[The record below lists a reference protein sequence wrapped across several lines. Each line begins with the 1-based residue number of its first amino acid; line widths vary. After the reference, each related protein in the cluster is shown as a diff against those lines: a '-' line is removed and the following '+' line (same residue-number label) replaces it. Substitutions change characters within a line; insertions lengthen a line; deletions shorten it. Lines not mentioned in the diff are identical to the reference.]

1 MTASVTSPLSN
12 LSEKEYNRR
21 IRAWALYD
29 WANSAF
35 ATTILAAV
43 LPAYYSSVA
52 GANLPS
58 AATATQYWSI
68 TLSISVFIVALL
80 SPILGTVSDIMRGKK
95 KFLSLFVTIGVIGT
109 GLLVLVDS
117 GDWLLASIFFLI
129 GRIGFGAAN
138 VFYDAL
144 LPHVAKDEDQDKVS
158 TQGYALGYLG
168 GGILLAINVV
178 MIFMLPGNWGVR
190 WSLFS
195 VAIWWAVFSI
205 PLFRVVPEPETAS
218 RQLEPGESLVQ
229 VSFAQIRQTLREIRN
244 YRELFRFLVA
254 FLIYNDGIGIIISVA
269 AIYGAEL
276 GFSTTELVLAILLVQ
291 FVGIPFSL
299 VFGNL
304 PTKGNKRQTMYV
316 AFVIFNIIT
325 LPLVGILGKFLL
337 PNGLT
342 GTPSPNF
349 VATATA
355 VGQGVHSVDSGAF
368 VLNGAF
374 AEETVSGEMRGQG
387 CAWYAFGCDEAQ
399 FDAVY
404 AVTDDVNGRVDFPFN
419 GQPIE
424 LTYSTGPDRGIW
436 AVELDGQP
444 LLDDEGEPVVID
456 AYNATERFD
465 VTTSITAKAEGEHIL
480 SIVNTGNNSAE
491 SSGNVLSVSQVEV
504 LQPLRSSNLGVI
516 IGVLFGLQAI
526 GGLFAW
532 LTGPRLFQGIANML
546 DTKRSII
553 LALIAYSI
561 IAIWGFFLN
570 SVIEFWFLAF
580 MVGVVQGGSQ
590 ALSRSLYAAMTPT
603 AMSGEFFG
611 FFSIMSKFASFL
623 SPLVFVIS
631 VALFDS
637 SRPGVAS
644 LILFFGVGI
653 FLLTRVDVEAGKAY
667 AQQKDAAL
675 AAAD

>member
-1 MTASVTSPLSN
+1 MAAASAPLPSS
-12 LSEKEYNRR
+12 LSEKEYKRR

-58 AATATQYWSI
+58 AATATQYWSV
-68 TLSISVFIVALL
+68 TLSLSVFIVALL
-80 SPILGTVSDIMRGKK
+80 SPVLGTISDIMRGKK
-95 KFLSLFVTIGVIGT
+95 KFLSIFVTIGVIGT

-117 GDWLLASIFFLI
+117 GDWLMASIFFLI

-144 LPHVAKDEDQDKVS
+144 LPHVARPDDQDRVS
-158 TQGYALGYLG
+158 TYGYALGYLG

-178 MIFMLPGNWGVR
+178 MIFTLPGTWGVR

-195 VAIWWAVFSI
+195 VAIWWAIFSI
-205 PLFRVVPEPETAS
+205 PLFRQVPEPETAS
-218 RQLEPGESLVQ
+218 QPLQPGESIVRVGFQ
-229 VSFAQIRQTLREIRN
+229 QIWQTLRNIRD

-304 PTKGNKRQTMYV
+304 PTKTNNRQTVYV
-316 AFVIFNIIT
+316 AFVIFSIIA
-325 LPLVGILGKFLL
+325 LPVTGILGKVLL
-337 PNGLT
+337 PKT
-342 GTPSPNF
+342 VSGTPSPSF
-349 VATATA
+349 AATETA
-355 VGQGVHSVDSGAF
+355 VGQGVHTIDNAAFGLIGDWVEEVVPGAD
-368 VLNGAF
+368 
-374 AEETVSGEMRGQG
+374 RGQA
-387 CAWYAFGCDEAQ
+387 CAWYAVGCDETR
-399 FDAVY
+399 FDAIY
-404 AVTDDVNGRVDFPFN
+404 AMTADANGRLDFTYN
-419 GQPIE
+419 GQPVE
-424 LTYSTGPDRGIW
+424 LTYSSGPDRGIW
-436 AVELDGQP
+436 TVLLDGTP
-444 LLDDEGEPVVID
+444 LLDENGDPITID
-456 AYNATERFD
+456 AYNPTVRYD
-465 VTTSITAKAEGEHIL
+465 DTITFSPEVEGEHIL
-480 SIVNTGNNSAE
+480 SVVNTGTSAAE
-491 SSGNVLSVSQVEV
+491 SLGVVMSISQIEV
-504 LQPLRSSNLGVI
+504 QPPVRGSNLGLI
-516 IGVLFGLQAI
+516 LAILLGVQAV
-526 GGLFAW
+526 GALFAFV
-532 LTGPRLFQGIANML
+532 TGPRLFQGIANLL

-553 LALIAYSI
+553 LALIAYAI

-570 SVIEFWFLAF
+570 SVIEFWFLAW
-580 MVGVVQGGSQ
+580 MVAVVQGGSQ
-590 ALSRSLYAAMTPT
+590 ALSRSLYAAMTPNK
-603 AMSGEFFG
+603 MSGEFFG

-623 SPLVFVIS
+623 SPLVFVLS

-644 LILFFGVGI
+644 LFFFFAIGI
-653 FLLTRVDVEAGKAY
+653 YLLTKVDVEKGKAF
-667 AQQKDAAL
+667 AQAKDAAL